1 MRHPRTRRP
10 SLASLM
16 AAVAL
21 VIACV
26 SVTGALAAGKT
37 VQVVTRTALRLHFGQ
52 VTDVPTDDVVI
63 ADATCPS
70 GYLATGGGFDES
82 GSITINLVGSKVE
95 GNFDGW
101 KVEVVNPP
109 LGQAGTVQAFA
120 LCEHNVKRPI
130 PVG

>member
-1 MRHPRTRRP
+1 MRHPRTRRQ

-16 AAVAL
+16 AAAAL

-37 VQVVTRTALRLHFGQ
+37 VQVVTRTALRLHFGE
-52 VTDVPTDDVVI
+52 V
-63 ADATCPS
+63 ADAPCPS
-70 GYLATGGGFDES
+70 GYLATGGGFEES

-95 GNFDGW
+95 GNFEGW

-120 LCEHNVKRPI
+120 LCEHNVKLPV